1 MILLHLLIKKR
12 KGRLQMMKFEYRK
25 IGRLVMVTFMLGFL
39 MAAPFKAQAFTLGNA
54 TFDDVYQQFGKYI
67 FLTPGKFAGTV
78 AAHDMST
85 GKTLAWISL
94 VNYGDTN
101 PIMHHIAAF
110 PSEDPYKGF
119 EYIVDTQGGKNLYIY
134 GIPTKVKTPG
144 EGFHIYKIQYDGTKM
159 NLLEDVAETT
169 GLGLGVHV
177 TIAPDGQKYAVADG
191 QKDIFGVFQRNP
203 SKVIQAVYFDWIP
216 NVRTNKEAW
225 TGGGKLIIKKIYPGK
240 NGKFDLQGTKGA
252 KIDWEL
258 VPGGELFI
266 EEGKV
271 SGSRQLNVCALD
283 ALVWDPNEKYAV
295 ASLRT
300 IGGGVV
306 FDTTTWNPV
315 GMLMAAEKVAGMYP
329 LKQVDKDTWEI
340 EISHVLSPA
349 HQAGFSPDGKT
360 FLIMNGVRENN
371 IMVFDATNPDPM
383 KWTKKA
389 MVTQPHWRGAYP
401 NTFHMA
407 FTPDSKKVYVTL
419 WWPSP
424 TPNGVAV
431 VDAVN
436 WKVIKE
442 IEVGPD
448 AHTIAVTGD
457 GKHVFGVISG
467 YQKTVSG
474 IYVIDAESD
483 KLMGYLPSGQ
493 GSHDCVIVP
502 RNKQELLISRC
513 PTT

>member
-1 MILLHLLIKKR
+1 MKKNKLKIVALLVLLVLITAT
-12 KGRLQMMKFEYRK
+12 LP
-25 IGRLVMVTFMLGFL
+25 L
-39 MAAPFKAQAFTLGNA
+39 PSQAGIFGSP
-54 TFDDVYQQFGKYI
+54 TFDDVYKTLGKYI

-101 PIMHHIAAF
+101 PIIHHIAAF

-119 EYIVDTQGGKNLYIY
+119 EFIVNSQGGKNLYIY
-134 GIPTKVKTPG
+134 GLPTKVKNPG
-144 EGFHIYKIQYDGTKM
+144 EGFHIYKIRYDGVKM
-159 NLLEDVAETT
+159 NLIEDVAETT

-177 TIAPDGQKYAVADG
+177 TIAPDAQKYAVADG
-191 QKDIFGVFQRNP
+191 QKDIVGVFQREP
-203 SKVIQAVYFDWIP
+203 SKVIQAVSFDWIP
-216 NVRTNKEAW
+216 NIKTNKEAW
-225 TGGGKLIIKKIYPGK
+225 TGGGKLIIKKMHPGHD
-240 NGKFDLQGTKGA
+240 GRFDLQGTKGL

-258 VPGGELFI
+258 VPGGELYI

-271 SGSRQLNVCALD
+271 SGPRQQNVCALD
-283 ALVWDPNEKYAV
+283 ALVWHPNGKYAV

-300 IGGGVV
+300 IGAGVV

-315 GMLMAAEKVAGMYP
+315 SIILAANKVAGSYQ
-329 LKQVDKDTWEI
+329 LKQVDKETWEYTI
-340 EISHVLSPA
+340 DHVLSPA
-349 HQAGFSPDGKT
+349 HQAGFSPDGKH
-360 FLIMNGVRENN
+360 FLFMNGVRENN
-371 IMVFDATNPDPM
+371 IMVFDSSNPDPL
-383 KWTKKA
+383 KWTKAA

-401 NTFHMA
+401 NTFHMG

-442 IEVGPD
+442 IELGPD
-448 AHTIAVTGD
+448 AHTLGVTGD

-467 YQKTVSG
+467 YQKTTSA
-474 IYVIDAESD
+474 IYVIDVETD
-483 KLMGYLPSGQ
+483 KLTGYLPSGQ
-493 GSHDCVIVP
+493 GSHDCVIIP
-502 RNKQELLISRC
+502 RNKQELLISRS

>member
-1 MILLHLLIKKR
+1 MRSRGKKISFVLAALL
-12 KGRLQMMKFEYRK
+12 
-25 IGRLVMVTFMLGFL
+25 LVIVPLTVYAGVFGD
-39 MAAPFKAQAFTLGNA
+39 P
-54 TFDDVYQQFGKYI
+54 TFDDVYKTLGKYI

-101 PIMHHIAAF
+101 PIIHHIAAF

-119 EYIVDTQGGKNLYIY
+119 EYIVNSQGGKNLYIY
-134 GIPTKVKTPG
+134 GLPTKVKTPG
-144 EGFHIYKIQYDGTKM
+144 EGFHIYKIKYDGIKM
-159 NLLEDVAETT
+159 NLVEDVAETT

-177 TIAPDGQKYAVADG
+177 TIAPDAQKFAVGDG
-191 QKDIFGVFQRNP
+191 QKDIVGVYQREP
-203 SKVIQAVYFDWIP
+203 SKVLSALYFDWIP
-216 NVRTNKEAW
+216 NVKTNKEAW
-225 TGGGKLIIKKIYPGK
+225 TGGGKLVIKKIHPDPKTGM
-240 NGKFDLQGTKGA
+240 FDLQGTKGL

-266 EEGKV
+266 EDGKV
-271 SGSRQLNVCALD
+271 SGPRQQNVCGLD
-283 ALVWDPNEKYAV
+283 ALVWNPNGKNGV
-295 ASLRT
+295 VSLRT
-300 IGGGVV
+300 IGAGVIV
-306 FDTTTWNPV
+306 DTATYNPV
-315 GMLMAAEKVAGMYP
+315 GIILSPKKVAGVYP
-329 LKQVDKDTWEI
+329 LKQVDKETWEF
-340 EISHVLSPA
+340 EIKNVLSPA
-349 HQAGFSPDGKT
+349 HQAGFSPDGKS
-360 FLIMNGVRENN
+360 FLLMNGVRENN
-371 IMVFDATNPDPM
+371 IVVFDSSNPDPL

-389 MVTQPHWRGAYP
+389 VVEQPHWRGAYP
-401 NTFHMA
+401 NTFHMG

-448 AHTIAVTGD
+448 AHTLGVTGD

-467 YQKTVSG
+467 YQKTTSA
-474 IYVIDAESD
+474 IYIIDVKTD
-483 KLMGYLPSGQ
+483 KLVGFLPSGQ
-493 GSHDCVIVP
+493 GHHDCVIIP
-502 RNKQELLISRC
+502 RNLKELLISRS

>member
-1 MILLHLLIKKR
+1 MKKYKIKLALVLMLLADHA
-12 KGRLQMMKFEYRK
+12 GFSMKSHAGIFGE
-25 IGRLVMVTFMLGFL
+25 
-39 MAAPFKAQAFTLGNA
+39 A
-54 TFDDVYQQFGKYI
+54 TFDDVYKTLGKYI

-101 PIMHHIAAF
+101 PIIHHIAAF

-119 EYIVDTQGGKNLYIY
+119 EYIVNSQGGKNLYIY
-134 GIPTKVKTPG
+134 GLPTKVKTPG
-144 EGFHIYKIQYDGTKM
+144 EGFHIYKIRYDGTKM
-159 NLLEDVAETT
+159 NLIEDVAETT

-177 TIAPDGQKYAVADG
+177 TSAPDAQKYAIGDG
-191 QKDIFGVFQRNP
+191 QKDILGIYQREP
-203 SKVIQAVYFDWIP
+203 SKVIQAVFFDWIP
-216 NVRTNKEAW
+216 NIKTNKEAW
-225 TGGGKLIIKKIYPGK
+225 TGGGKLVIKKMHPDADGK
-240 NGKFDLQGTKGA
+240 YDYQGTKGV

-258 VPGGELFI
+258 VPGGELYI
-266 EEGKV
+266 EDGKV
-271 SGSRQLNVCALD
+271 SGSRQQNVCGLD
-283 ALVWDPNEKYAV
+283 ALVWHPNGKYGV

-300 IGGGVV
+300 IGGGVII
-306 FDTTTWNPV
+306 DTNTWNPV
-315 GMLMAAEKVAGMYP
+315 GMVLSPTKVAGVYP
-329 LKQVDKDTWEI
+329 LKQVDKETWEI
-340 EISHVLSPA
+340 EIDHVLSPA
-349 HQAGFSPDGKT
+349 HQAGFSPDGKS

-371 IMVFDATNPDPM
+371 IMVFDSSNPDPM

-389 MVTQPHWRGAYP
+389 LVTQPHWRGAYP
-401 NTFHMA
+401 NTFHMG

-448 AHTIAVTGD
+448 AHTLGVTGD
-457 GKHVFGVISG
+457 GRHVFGVISG
-467 YQKTVSG
+467 YQKTTSG
-474 IYVIDAESD
+474 IYVIDVKTD
-483 KLMGYLPSGQ
+483 TLKGFLPSGQ
-493 GSHDCVIVP
+493 GHHDCVIIP
-502 RNKQELLISRC
+502 RNKEELLISRC